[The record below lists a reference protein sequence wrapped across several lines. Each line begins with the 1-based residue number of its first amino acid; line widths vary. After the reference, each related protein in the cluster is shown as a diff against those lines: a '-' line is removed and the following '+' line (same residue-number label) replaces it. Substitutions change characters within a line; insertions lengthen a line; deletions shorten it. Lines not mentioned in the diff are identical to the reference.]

1 MSHPFEKTWWIDGG
15 KILGGRYPGDRSI
28 EVQKQCLNALL
39 DHGITRFVNLQ
50 QVDDRGH
57 GGEPFRDYMPL
68 VEPIAR
74 SRSISVGFA
83 RFPIR
88 DVSIPDLPTA
98 LAAINHLDDL
108 IHAGQTPYVHCF
120 GGNGRTGTIIGC
132 WLDENASEATGGRE
146 LWQPPESARTHNDSP
161 VASFRMFDISRVVGC
176 GRSTR
181 GISTRRD
188 ALTSESAGNRFGK
201 GRRYRQQRLAEPGS
215 NSGVESATVLL
226 EGSRFERTH
235 DGPPA
240 TSGDSKRRRSNDP
253 ASFHREVMRGVIC
266 AHEA

>member
-132 WLDENASEATGGRE
+132 WLVRHGRTPEQAFEEMQRGRIGRGFTYEA
-146 LWQPPESARTHNDSP
+146 PE
-161 VASFRMFDISRVVGC
+161 
-176 GRSTR
+176 
-181 GISTRRD
+181 
-188 ALTSESAGNRFGK
+188 TS
-201 GRRYRQQRLAEPGS
+201 QQRAFVRAWPM
-215 NSGVESATVLL
+215 
-226 EGSRFERTH
+226 H
-235 DGPPA
+235 D
-240 TSGDSKRRRSNDP
+240 R
-253 ASFHREVMRGVIC
+253 
-266 AHEA
+266 